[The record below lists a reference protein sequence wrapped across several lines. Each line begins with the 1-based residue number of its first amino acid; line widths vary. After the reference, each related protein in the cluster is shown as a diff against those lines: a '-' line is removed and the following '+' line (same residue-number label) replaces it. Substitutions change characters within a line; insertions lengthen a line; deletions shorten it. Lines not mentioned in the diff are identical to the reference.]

1 MPKTNSLAL
10 LPLASLALLLALS
23 CTPAVPS
30 GGTTDARTTAQQ
42 ALDDALTLDMFD
54 FKDGGGALT
63 AVSGSFYAPLE
74 TKDKAFKLSWSSIS
88 PFVTKIDPVS
98 GQVFIKIP
106 DPIPADTTA
115 TLTATATPVAARG
128 TEATVDG
135 NGAAKDF
142 SFTVATPTSDA
153 DMANLVAAAVTGN
166 LLDFSGKDSATAV
179 TAGFSLPLSGS
190 YGTEITWT
198 STGSGVTI
206 DSSGKVSVTTP
217 ATGSAASTATLT
229 PTVKKK
235 KGATATTSATSIEPT
250 KQPDPITITIPP
262 VTPLVAV
269 TNDAAAI
276 PEIVTAA
283 LSTATTSGS
292 PAGITG
298 NFTLPTAGDRGTT
311 IAWTSTKTDILV
323 IDPVTNICT
332 VTAPAVDTVVAL
344 DAVVT
349 KVDGTT
355 PQTAT
360 GSVSVKVKGAANA
373 ASTELAAALA
383 SCMVKPASGEPLT
396 ALVSSFTV
404 SPVASTLAN
413 GVGIAWTASP
423 STALN
428 FGSDGTASFVATGSD
443 QTVTLTATVSKT
455 GATSQTKAW
464 ALTISKITDADI
476 LAASTVL
483 GTCSLAF
490 TSGETATTAKGSFS
504 RSPLD
509 GTIDGSVL
517 VWSVEPAPTSNS
529 MPVLSL
535 YPKDM
540 GGVPVPGS
548 TTQSTF
554 NVGAYQTIKDQVS
567 WIKAAVTKNGKSVS
581 KTWNITII
589 ARAATASEKF
599 TADKT
604 ALTVEAFTLTAVDR
618 ANLSAGN
625 NGEKLLTAASEFKLP
640 VSGEYGSSYK
650 WELTASYSPVPATLN
665 ADGKTVNIQ
674 GGWSDQSMT
683 LTAKIAAPG
692 KNIADYSAINST
704 DFANKSF
711 NVTFAKDPDWERI
724 MWCWFL
730 LDPSDFI
737 FKTGVT
743 ATNPTGKNVTRGNNS
758 GTGSS
763 SNVLTAYDDFVAP
776 TSGTQLGTDSGAGY
790 HGTLPTSVDISK
802 VTLTYSVDKTTKLA
816 DKTHTSADYIS
827 VDTDGKTI
835 HLTRPETTDVVALVH
850 VTLTSNGRVWTA
862 YMENSSNVS
871 VLVHHTWVSSG
882 SELTMLPVPGGTFQ
896 MGSTSAEAALS
907 YMQPATPVH
916 WVKVSPFLISE
927 TEITQRLYN
936 DSLFASNAGNAYVA
950 TPDGTTGY
958 EPVRVNIFKAME
970 FCNEL
975 SARDGFDK
983 VYTISQSTSTVTSDF
998 TKSGYRLPTEAEFE
1012 FLARSDVASTNA
1024 APGTVTTTDFPW
1036 GVAPSEISG
1045 QPYTDYAA
1053 NVAKYA
1059 WYAGSSHPTSTF
1071 LVKPVKTGRQ
1081 PTAYG
1086 VYDLFG
1092 NAREWCSDYYAAYPT
1107 DATTQSTPLVDP
1119 QGPTKQPIDSYKF
1132 TPFVVRGGG
1141 VSQNLDETTSYR
1153 NPFGYLRFLGSGVRQ
1168 SAGQKVY
1175 GGAYSNQNNN
1185 IGQNNDIDIGFH
1197 MVRKAP

>member
-30 GGTTDARTTAQQ
+30 GGTTDVRTKAQQ

-74 TKDKAFKLSWSSIS
+74 TKDKAFKLSWSSVS

-98 GQVFIKIP
+98 GQVFIRIP

-153 DMANLVAAAVTGN
+153 AMANLVAAAVTGN

-198 STGSGVTI
+198 STGTGVTI

-311 IAWTSTKTDILV
+311 IAWTSTKTDILT

-332 VTAPAVDTVVAL
+332 VIAPAVDTVVAL

-404 SPVASTLAN
+404 TPVASPLAN
-413 GVGIAWTASP
+413 GVSIAWSASP
-423 STALN
+423 ATALN

-443 QTVTLTATVSKT
+443 QAVTLTATVSKT

-464 ALTISKITDADI
+464 TLTISKITDADI

-483 GTCSLAF
+483 GTSSLAF
-490 TSGETATTAKGSFS
+490 TSGETATTAKSSFS

-517 VWSVEPAPTSNS
+517 VWTVEPAPTTNM

-540 GGVPVPGS
+540 PVPGS

-554 NVGAYQTIKDQVS
+554 NVGASQTIKDQVS
-567 WIKAAVTKNGKSVS
+567 WIKATVTKNGKSVS

-589 ARAATASEKF
+589 ARAATAYEKF

-604 ALTVEAFTLTAVDR
+604 ALTVEAFTLSAVDR

-625 NGEKLLTAASEFKLP
+625 NGEKLLKAASEFKLP

-711 NVTFAKDPDWERI
+711 NITFAKDPDWERI

-776 TSGTQLGTDSGAGY
+776 TGGSQLGSTSSSM
-790 HGTLPTSVDISK
+790 GTLPTSVDISK

-835 HLTRPETTDVVALVH
+835 HLTRPETTDVQAAVH
-850 VTLTSNGRVWTA
+850 VTFTSNSKVWTA
-862 YMENSSNVS
+862 DLDTYSNLN

-896 MGSTSAEAALS
+896 MGSASAEAALS
-907 YMQPATPVH
+907 DMKSATPVH

-936 DSLFASNAGNAYVA
+936 DSLFAKNNAYVA
-950 TPDGTTGY
+950 TPDSVTGY

-983 VYTISQSTSTVTSDF
+983 VYTISQSTSTMTSDF

-1036 GVAPSEISG
+1036 GTPPGSAIDSAGYNTFVA
-1045 QPYTDYAA
+1045 T
-1053 NVAKYA
+1053 VATYA
-1059 WYAGSSHPTSTF
+1059 WYAEPTSGHPTSTF

-1107 DATTQSTPLVDP
+1107 DAYTQSTPLVDP
-1119 QGPTKQPIDSYKF
+1119 QGPTKQPIDSYQV

-1141 VSQNLDETTSYR
+1141 VSQNLNDTTSYQ

-1175 GGAYSNQNNN
+1175 GGAYSNQNS
-1185 IGQNNDIDIGFH
+1185 NDIDIGFH